1 MRSRIL
7 YFLIII
13 AVLSSCRS
21 QKSVVATT
29 QDKAVKTEV
38 LPMWQ
43 TGDIATTTG
52 RVTMTYNGRRATLD
66 AHVRLK
72 RDDVVQV
79 QFSYSFIITI
89 QVGTMELTKDEFMFL
104 NRIHKQYTRAPYAEA
119 DGFLNRDINFE
130 NVQSMFWGDGE
141 GQKPSQ
147 LQLALPVS
155 GKLLKANFVFDEWGK
170 DDSWQTRTSFNEQR
184 FDKVSLEQLIQTIIN
199 M

>member
-7 YFLIII
+7 CFL
-13 AVLSSCRS
+13 AVLVILSSCRS
-21 QKSVVATT
+21 QKAVVATT
-29 QDKAVKTEV
+29 QNDTVKTEV
-38 LPMWQ
+38 SPVWQ
-43 TGDIATTTG
+43 TGDIATTTA
-52 RVTMTYNGRRATLD
+52 RVTMSYNGRRATLD
-66 AHVRLK
+66 ARVRLK

-79 QFSYSFIITI
+79 QFSYNLIITI

-104 NRIHKQYTRAPYAEA
+104 NRIHRQYTRAPYAEA

-130 NVQSMFWGDGE
+130 NVQSMFWGDNE
-141 GQKPSQ
+141 GLKPSQ

-170 DDSWQTRTSFNEQR
+170 DDSWQTRTQFNEQR